1 MSKILLALSG
11 GVDSSVAGALLG
23 ERGHDLVAAFLTH
36 PALDPEPARQAARD
50 LGIELV
56 VEDISQPLERI
67 VFPAFE
73 RAYASGH
80 TPNPCVLC
88 NPTVKFA
95 ALLSIADRLGCD
107 QIATGHYARI
117 ETPTGFAQ
125 QNCAQFC
132 MGTKEGVQ
140 RRQQG
145 FAECVETPPLRGV
158 HTWNNRPSLLKALSP
173 NDQSYMLCRLTPDI
187 LARCVFPLGEF
198 HSKEEVRAYAASHG
212 ISAASRPDSMEICFI
227 PDGDYAAWLRARGV
241 PDSPG
246 DFVDADGNL
255 LGHHRGI
262 LGYTVGMRRGLGVS
276 ADERLYVKH
285 IDPTTNRITLVKE
298 NDMYTQKVE
307 LSDLRQVSVPFDRL
321 PDRVTVKLR
330 HSTREYPASLTVDPP
345 FTDGASATL
354 TIDKAVRIPAPGQFA
369 AIYLGEV
376 LAASGI
382 IR

>member
-23 ERGHDLVAAFLTH
+23 ERGHDLAAAFLTH
-36 PALDPEPARQAARD
+36 PALDPEPAYQAARD
-50 LGIELV
+50 LGIDLV
-56 VEDISQPLERI
+56 VEDISQQLEHI

-95 ALLSIADRLGCD
+95 ALISIADRLGCEF
-107 QIATGHYARI
+107 IATGHYAR
-117 ETPTGFAQ
+117 
-125 QNCAQFC
+125 
-132 MGTKEGVQ
+132 
-140 RRQQG
+140 
-145 FAECVETPPLRGV
+145 VET
-158 HTWNNRPSLLKALSP
+158 WNSRTALLKALAQ

-198 HSKEEVRAYAASHG
+198 RSKEEVRAYAASRG
-212 ISAASRPDSMEICFI
+212 ISAADRPDSMEICFI

-255 LGHHRGI
+255 LGRHRGI

-276 ADERLYVKH
+276 ADERLYVKR

-307 LSDLRQVSVPFDRL
+307 LSNLRQVSVPFDRL

-330 HSTREYPASLTVDPP
+330 HSTREYPASLVIDPP
-345 FTDGASATL
+345 FGDGSSATL
-354 TIDKAVRIPAPGQFA
+354 TLDKAVRIPAPGQFA
-369 AIYLGEV
+369 AIYLGDI
-376 LAASGI
+376 LAASGVI
-382 IR
+382 K

>member
-50 LGIELV
+50 LGIDLV
-56 VEDISQPLERI
+56 VEDISLPLERI

-107 QIATGHYARI
+107 QIATGHYAR
-117 ETPTGFAQ
+117 
-125 QNCAQFC
+125 
-132 MGTKEGVQ
+132 
-140 RRQQG
+140 
-145 FAECVETPPLRGV
+145 VEKCS
-158 HTWNNRPSLLKALSP
+158 TWNISRPALLKALSP

-198 HSKEEVRAYAASHG
+198 HSKDDVRAYAASRG

-241 PDSPG
+241 SDSPG

-255 LGHHRGI
+255 LGRHRGI

-285 IDPTTNRITLVKE
+285 IDPTTNRITLAKE

-345 FTDGASATL
+345 FTDGSSAALTL
-354 TIDKAVRIPAPGQFA
+354 DKAVRIPAPGQFA
-369 AIYLGEV
+369 AIYLGDT

>member
-36 PALDPEPARQAARD
+36 PALDPEPAYQAARD
-50 LGIELV
+50 LGIDLV
-56 VEDISQPLERI
+56 VEDISQQLERI

-117 ETPTGFAQ
+117 GTPTGFAQ
-125 QNCAQFC
+125 SDEKCS
-132 MGTKEGVQ
+132 
-140 RRQQG
+140 
-145 FAECVETPPLRGV
+145 
-158 HTWNNRPSLLKALSP
+158 TWNSRPALLKALSQH
-173 NDQSYMLCRLTPDI
+173 DQSYMLCRLTPDI

-198 HSKEEVRAYAASHG
+198 RSKEEVRAYAASRG
-212 ISAASRPDSMEICFI
+212 ISAADRPDSMEICFI

-246 DFVDADGNL
+246 DFVDAGGSP
-255 LGHHRGI
+255 LGRHRGI

-276 ADERLYVKH
+276 ADERLYVKR

-298 NDMYTQKVE
+298 NDMYTQEVR

-330 HSTREYPASLTVDPP
+330 HSTREYPASLVIDPP
-345 FTDGASATL
+345 FGDGSTATL
-354 TIDKAVRIPAPGQFA
+354 TFDAPTRIPAPGQFA
-369 AIYLGEV
+369 AIYLGDI
-376 LAASGI
+376 LAASGVI
-382 IR
+382 K

>member
-36 PALDPEPARQAARD
+36 PALDPEPTRQAARD
-50 LGIELV
+50 LGVELII
-56 VEDISQPLERI
+56 EDISQPLERI

-107 QIATGHYARI
+107 QIATGHYAR
-117 ETPTGFAQ
+117 
-125 QNCAQFC
+125 
-132 MGTKEGVQ
+132 
-140 RRQQG
+140 
-145 FAECVETPPLRGV
+145 VEKCS
-158 HTWNNRPSLLKALSP
+158 TWNNRPTLLKALSP

-369 AIYLGEV
+369 AIYLGDT

>member
-11 GVDSSVAGALLG
+11 GVDSSVAGAMLK
-23 ERGHDLVAAFLTH
+23 ERGHDLIAAFLTH

-50 LGIELV
+50 LGIDLI
-56 VEDISQPLERI
+56 VEDISQQLERI

-95 ALLSIADRLGCD
+95 ALLLIADRLDCEF
-107 QIATGHYARI
+107 ISTGHYAR
-117 ETPTGFAQ
+117 
-125 QNCAQFC
+125 
-132 MGTKEGVQ
+132 
-140 RRQQG
+140 
-145 FAECVETPPLRGV
+145 VET
-158 HTWNNRPSLLKALSP
+158 WNSRTALLKALSP

-198 HSKEEVRAYAASHG
+198 HSKEEVRAYAASRG
-212 ISAASRPDSMEICFI
+212 ISAADRPDSMEICFI

-246 DFVDADGNL
+246 DFVDASGAV

-298 NDMYTQKVE
+298 NDMYTQEVR
-307 LSDLRQVSVPFDRL
+307 LSDLRQVSIPFDRL

-330 HSTREYPASLTVDPP
+330 HSTREYPASLVVDPP
-345 FTDGASATL
+345 FADGSSATL
-354 TIDKAVRIPAPGQFA
+354 TLDKAVRIPAPGQFA
-369 AIYLGEV
+369 AIYLGDT

-382 IR
+382 IV

>member
-11 GVDSSVAGALLG
+11 GVDSSVAGAILG

-36 PALDPEPARQAARD
+36 PALDSEPARQAARD

-56 VEDISQPLERI
+56 VEDISRELERI

-95 ALLSIADRLGCD
+95 ALERIADRLGCEF
-107 QIATGHYARI
+107 IATGHYAR
-117 ETPTGFAQ
+117 
-125 QNCAQFC
+125 
-132 MGTKEGVQ
+132 
-140 RRQQG
+140 
-145 FAECVETPPLRGV
+145 VEKCS
-158 HTWNNRPSLLKALSP
+158 TWNISRPALLKALSP

-187 LARCVFPLGEF
+187 LARCVFPLGDF
-198 HSKEEVRAYAASHG
+198 RSKEEVRAYAVSRG
-212 ISAASRPDSMEICFI
+212 ISAADRPDSMEICFI
-227 PDGDYAAWLRARGV
+227 PDGDYASWLRARGV

-246 DFVDADGNL
+246 DFVDTNGMV

-298 NDMYTQKVE
+298 NDMYTKTVK

-330 HSTREYPASLTVDPP
+330 HSTREHLASLVIDPP
-345 FTDGASATL
+345 FEDGSTATL
-354 TIDKAVRIPAPGQFA
+354 TLDMPTRIPAPGQFA
-369 AIYLGEV
+369 AIYLGDT
-376 LAASGI
+376 LAASGVI
-382 IR
+382 K

>member
-11 GVDSSVAGALLG
+11 GVDSSVAGELLK

-36 PALDPEPARQAARD
+36 PALDPEPAYQAARD
-50 LGIELV
+50 LGVDLV
-56 VEDISQPLERI
+56 VEDISRQLERI

-95 ALLSIADRLGCD
+95 ALLSTADRLGCD
-107 QIATGHYARI
+107 QIATGHYAR
-117 ETPTGFAQ
+117 
-125 QNCAQFC
+125 
-132 MGTKEGVQ
+132 
-140 RRQQG
+140 
-145 FAECVETPPLRGV
+145 VEKCS
-158 HTWNNRPSLLKALSP
+158 TWNNSPALLKALSP

-198 HSKEEVRAYAASHG
+198 RSKEEVRAYAASRG
-212 ISAASRPDSMEICFI
+212 ISAADRPDSMEICFI

-241 PDSPG
+241 SDSPG
-246 DFVDADGNL
+246 DFVDADGSP
-255 LGHHRGI
+255 LGRHRGI

-276 ADERLYVKH
+276 ANERLYVKH

-298 NDMYTQKVE
+298 NDMYTQGVR
-307 LSDLRQVSVPFDRL
+307 LSDLRQVSIPFDRL

-330 HSTREYPASLTVDPP
+330 HSTREYPASLVVDPP
-345 FTDGASATL
+345 FGEGSTATL
-354 TIDKAVRIPAPGQFA
+354 TLDKAVRIPAPGQFA
-369 AIYLGEV
+369 AIYLGDI
-376 LAASGI
+376 LAASGVI
-382 IR
+382 L